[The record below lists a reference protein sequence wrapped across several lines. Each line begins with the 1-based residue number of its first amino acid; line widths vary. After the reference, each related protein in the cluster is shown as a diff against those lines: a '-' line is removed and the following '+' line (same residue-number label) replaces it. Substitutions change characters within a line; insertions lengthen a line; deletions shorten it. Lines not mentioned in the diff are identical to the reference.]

1 MSTID
6 LGIAENVV
14 RLVADVVPQKKVQ
27 AAVVAESSDFYVGSV
42 KIESQSG
49 RTAVSR
55 TVAGQTQIHNAKNV
69 EPERGR
75 IKRRTEGLTR
85 IGRGSRKIL
94 PNP

>member
-55 TVAGQTQIHNAKNV
+55 TVAGANSNPQREERRARARANQTAY
-69 EPERGR
+69 
-75 IKRRTEGLTR
+75 
-85 IGRGSRKIL
+85 
-94 PNP
+94 